1 VKLPKNGD
9 LWNSETC
16 LKRSIMIEAETNNPD
31 TEWSAKNVEWKR
43 EIAGIGTVTSEKRTR
58 PEGSQITFTT
68 IHADDRSPY
77 YYDLLLDNRFV
88 ELGIETESNGL
99 LINQNETREKWKSPA
114 GIKPEQWM
122 AQNDSSLTPS
132 IAMLGFP
139 ATNAFWQ
146 KGEFFIKHGKV
157 LRLPEDETLTRTFEM
172 LTLTDD
178 GWSAQDISLVNGEA
192 QNSTDTI
199 NIGMSMPLVVKNAS
213 VIPQSQLVAQGRF
226 RALADLRNFVDFS
239 VGAAEDPEFNFRFFD
254 LVRRF
259 QPSTLS
265 GARRIAYEGGI
276 AVVRANVSRVEAEE
290 FKAIIEDKR
299 WGLENFFRVAEIGD
313 KEKPTKVVIQGPF
326 PPNRTPVTII
336 GHDYEGKLIAGFFN
350 GRQKDSS
357 GVTFDEAATIMKEKG
372 AVNAGIGAAGGDVAV
387 ILKTTDDTNPL
398 FVPSNRFEILN
409 SPSNKDHQTRPAP
422 NMLTLKLPDPMAGFL
437 Y

>member
-1 VKLPKNGD
+1 M
-9 LWNSETC
+9 SERQT
-16 LKRSIMIEAETNNPD
+16 ST
-31 TEWSAKNVEWKR
+31 VEWISKDVEER
-43 EIAGIGTVTSEKRTR
+43 DIPGLAVVTFETR
-58 PEGSQITFTT
+58 SRPDGSQITFTT
-68 IHADDRSPY
+68 LKGTDYSNHYCNLSIDE
-77 YYDLLLDNRFV
+77 RF
-88 ELGIETESNGL
+88 LINGIETEPNGL
-99 LINQNETREKWKSPA
+99 LIDQKKTQEEWGSSP
-114 GIKPEQWM
+114 GIKPEDWM
-122 AQNDSSLTPS
+122 TKEDDSLTPS
-132 IAMLGFP
+132 LYMLSFP
-139 ATNAFWQ
+139 ATNTFWQ